1 MFLKSSVEV
10 FKNSKTK
17 VYSDGTT
24 NTIAC
29 RVSLFKDDSFQSLES
44 IKAFEDKHR
53 LESQNCQNIID
64 YLNAKGIT
72 LDEYYERRR
81 EYRRE
86 HPKEVKHRDNTEVRS
101 DSLKR
106 AKDSIFDYVLN
117 NEFDYF
123 FTGTINPEEL
133 DSKDPKELLKPVQRW
148 LKNMVDRYG
157 LSYLMIAERHKK
169 GGIHFHGLCR
179 SSVPLRLEDSGT
191 KLYKGHKKPVSNAR
205 AEKLGLT
212 DGRTV
217 YNLKSWKFGFTT
229 CIELTGD
236 RLNTAFYVT
245 KYITKDCK
253 KIFGKF
259 FWHSRDLKKPKVI
272 IEDVDYESILAVEH
286 NGFKY
291 QFKRGGEQV
300 ETNGDVADMQL
311 HTCEQ

>member
-1 MFLKSSVEV
+1 MS
-10 FKNSKTK
+10 
-17 VYSDGTT
+17 
-24 NTIAC
+24 
-29 RVSLFKDDSFQSLES
+29 R
-44 IKAFEDKHR
+44 
-53 LESQNCQNIID
+53 
-64 YLNAKGIT
+64 
-72 LDEYYERRR
+72 
-81 EYRRE
+81 
-86 HPKEVKHRDNTEVRS
+86 P
-101 DSLKR
+101 
-106 AKDSIFDYVLN
+106 
-117 NEFDYF
+117 
-123 FTGTINPEEL
+123 
-133 DSKDPKELLKPVQRW
+133 
-148 LKNMVDRYG
+148 DRYG

-300 ETNGDVADMQL
+300 ETNGDVVDMQL
-311 HTCEQ
+311 HSCEQGQDEARDCGDAS